1 MWVWVSFKTSCML
14 TSSMCNN
21 ARRRHRRRDEHWA
34 QHSVEHTIDIQ
45 SVRRLMLQVTLT
57 LTLCELALLL
67 TWNIAC
73 HVGTQ
78 LEIYKFAIFTHNSF
92 SKITQRYP
100 PLVNVGKLMEF
111 PDYRIFHKIPEFFI
125 KIKNVNTK
133 I

>member
-1 MWVWVSFKTSCML
+1 MQMLVWVSFKTSYML

-21 ARRRHRRRDEHWA
+21 SRRRHRRRDEHWA
-34 QHSVEHTIDIQ
+34 QHSVEHAIDIQ

-73 HVGTQ
+73 HVGKQ
-78 LEIYKFAIFTHNSF
+78 LEIYKCAIFTRKFF

-100 PLVNVGKLMEF
+100 PLLNVGKFMEF
-111 PDYRIFHKIPEFFI
+111 PDFRIFHKIPEFFI
-125 KIKNVNTK
+125 KIKM
-133 I
+133 